1 MVENTG
7 LQICPESPISVHLY
21 WDAVTVRSHGSNHF
35 LTHQTSQWA
44 LVPCGWGAFSSW
56 RSVQSFKR
64 WYRGIQVDKNNLH
77 PQQNRLCLRVF
88 YFPLICHLHR
98 CPYVVCAS
106 SSAAGRLSFKD
117 LVIQVKKRN
126 VFLFGFSDKDVIEE
140 IDQTSDGKILKKC
153 GYSMCV

>member
-1 MVENTG
+1 M
-7 LQICPESPISVHLY
+7 
-21 WDAVTVRSHGSNHF
+21 
-35 LTHQTSQWA
+35 
-44 LVPCGWGAFSSW
+44 
-56 RSVQSFKR
+56 
-64 WYRGIQVDKNNLH
+64 
-77 PQQNRLCLRVF
+77 
-88 YFPLICHLHR
+88 
-98 CPYVVCAS
+98 VCAS